1 MKIQTMGKIIHN
13 IIVRLRGIV
22 VLETSATE
30 VRRRRRIILLLLLST
45 TLVYNNI
52 EFNSRLL

>member
-13 IIVRLRGIV
+13 TIVRSRGI

-30 VRRRRRIILLLLLST
+30 VRRRRRILLLLLLSA